1 MTKKRELSRIQK
13 VFKQASNTN
22 FSRGKKKKKEMEE
35 VGNSNFI
42 SDFESYMII
51 GKRLFYM
58 TNQLNIAAIVGSY
71 KKILIE
77 NISDIYIYFLYR

>member
-1 MTKKRELSRIQK
+1 
-13 VFKQASNTN
+13 
-22 FSRGKKKKKEMEE
+22 MEK

-51 GKRLFYM
+51 GKKLFYM
-58 TNQLNIAAIVGSY
+58 TNQLNITAIVGSY

-77 NISDIYIYFLYR
+77 NISDIYLLFISLAFFNRRSQTYIGHICRSYR

>member
-1 MTKKRELSRIQK
+1 
-13 VFKQASNTN
+13 
-22 FSRGKKKKKEMEE
+22 MEE

-51 GKRLFYM
+51 GKKLFYM
-58 TNQLNIAAIVGSY
+58 TNQLNITAIVDSY

-77 NISDIYIYFLYR
+77 NISDIYLLFISLVFFNRRSQTYIGHICRSYR